1 MPATLYLASRS
12 PRRRELLNQMR
23 VTHEVLIL
31 RSGSA
36 RMIDVDETPLP
47 GEPGEVYV
55 RRVAREKAHK
65 GEEIMLMRHLPLR
78 PVLAADTTVLLD
90 GEILGKPAN
99 RLEAI
104 DMLKRLSGREHEV
117 HTALALV
124 TGGRLTESVSISTV
138 RFRPLSIDD
147 IERYCDTGEP
157 YDKAGAYGIQG
168 LAGVF
173 IEHLSGSHSGVM
185 GLPMYET
192 AQLLNRIGV
201 PVP

>member
-1 MPATLYLASRS
+1 M
-12 PRRRELLNQMR
+12 
-23 VTHEVLIL
+23 V
-31 RSGSA
+31 
-36 RMIDVDETPLP
+36 DVDETPLP
-47 GEPGEVYV
+47 GEPGAEYV
-55 RRVAREKAHK
+55 RRVAREKAEK
-65 GEEIMLMRHLPLR
+65 GEEIMLMRHLPPR

-90 GEILGKPAN
+90 GHILGKPNN
-99 RLEAI
+99 RSEAI
-104 DMLKRLSGREHEV
+104 NILKQLSGRAHEV
-117 HTALALV
+117 HTALALMS
-124 TGGRLTESVSISTV
+124 GGRLSQSVSISTV

-192 AQLLNRIGV
+192 AQLLGRAGILI
-201 PVP
+201 P

>member
-1 MPATLYLASRS
+1 MLYLASRS

-31 RSGSA
+31 RAGPA
-36 RMIDVDETPLP
+36 RMVDVDETPLP
-47 GEPGEVYV
+47 GEPGAEYV
-55 RRVAREKAHK
+55 RRVARQKAEK

-90 GEILGKPAN
+90 GQILGKPAN

-104 DMLKRLSGREHEV
+104 DMLKQLSGRAHEV
-117 HTALALV
+117 HTALALMS
-124 TGGRLTESVSISTV
+124 GGRLIESVSISTV

-192 AQLLNRIGV
+192 AQLLGRSGILI
-201 PVP
+201 P